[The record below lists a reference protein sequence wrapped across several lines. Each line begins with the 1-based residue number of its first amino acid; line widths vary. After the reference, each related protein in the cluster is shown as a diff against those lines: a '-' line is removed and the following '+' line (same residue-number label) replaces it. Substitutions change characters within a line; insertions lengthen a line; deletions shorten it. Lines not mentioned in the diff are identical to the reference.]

1 MFFIYSFEDDDV
13 RHIVVLLGV
22 GGVGKTTLAYRL
34 MGLSIRPTVTLRP
47 GVYRLYVANKEINL
61 IDVPGQYVVEV
72 VQNFAK
78 MWTFYV
84 DKAVY
89 MYDVLHYDT
98 LRSLVEIHSGL
109 LDRGIKPFKKL
120 AVVGNKMD
128 LAREYGFQVEADEI
142 AAAVGANEIYYISAL
157 KDDAKDLLKVVL

>member
-1 MFFIYSFEDDDV
+1 MVEV
-13 RHIVVLLGV
+13 RLAMRHIVVLLGV

-34 MGLSIRPTVTLRP
+34 MGLSIMPTFTLRP
-47 GVYRLYVANKEINL
+47 GVYRLYIANREVNL

-72 VQNFAK
+72 VRNFAR

-98 LRSLVEIHSGL
+98 LKALVEIHSGL
-109 LDRGIKPFKKL
+109 LERGIKLFKRL

-128 LAREYGFQVEADEI
+128 LARQYGFHVEADEI
-142 AAAVGANEIYYISAL
+142 AAAVGAQEIHYISAL
-157 KDDAKDLLKVVL
+157 RDDPKDLVRVIL

>member
-1 MFFIYSFEDDDV
+1 M

-34 MGLSIRPTVTLRP
+34 LGLSITPTVTLRP
-47 GVYRLYVANKEINL
+47 GMYRLYIAGREVNL

-72 VQNFAK
+72 VYNFAR

-84 DKAVY
+84 DKVVY
-89 MYDVLHYDT
+89 MYDVLRYDT
-98 LRSLVEIHSGL
+98 LKALTEIHSGL
-109 LDRGIKPFKKL
+109 LERGIKPFKRL

-128 LAREYGFQVEADEI
+128 LARQYGFYVEADEI
-142 AAAVGANEIYYISAL
+142 AAAVGAQEIHYISAL
-157 KDDAKDLLKVVL
+157 KDNPKELLRVIL

>member
-1 MFFIYSFEDDDV
+1 
-13 RHIVVLLGV
+13 
-22 GGVGKTTLAYRL
+22 

-47 GVYRLYVANKEINL
+47 GVYCLYIANREVNL
-61 IDVPGQYVVEV
+61 IDVPGQYVIEV

-89 MYDVLHYDT
+89 MYDLLHYDT
-98 LRSLVEIHSGL
+98 LKALVEIHSDL
-109 LDRGIKPFKKL
+109 LDRGIKPFKRL

-128 LAREYGFQVEADEI
+128 LAREYGFYIEADEI
-142 AAAVGANEIYYISAL
+142 AVAVGAQEIYYISAL
-157 KDDAKDLLKVVL
+157 KGDARDLIKVVL

>member
-1 MFFIYSFEDDDV
+1 M

-34 MGLSIRPTVTLRP
+34 LGLSIRPTVTLRP
-47 GVYRLYVANKEINL
+47 GIYRFYIADREVNL
-61 IDVPGQYVVEV
+61 IDVPGQYVVEIV
-72 VQNFAK
+72 YNFAQ

-98 LRSLVEIHSGL
+98 LKALVEIHSGL
-109 LDRGIKPFKKL
+109 LERGIKPFKRL

-128 LAREYGFQVEADEI
+128 LARQYGFYVEADEI
-142 AAAVGANEIYYISAL
+142 AAAVGAQEVHYISAL
-157 KDDAKDLLKVVL
+157 KDDPEELVRVIL

>member
-1 MFFIYSFEDDDV
+1 MAGERLAM

-34 MGLSIRPTVTLRP
+34 MGLSLRPTVTLRP
-47 GVYRLYVANKEINL
+47 GVYRLYLSNMEVNL

-72 VQNFAK
+72 VQNFAR

-98 LRSLVEIHSGL
+98 LRALVEIHSGL
-109 LDRGIKPFKKL
+109 LDRGIKPFKRL

-128 LAREYGFQVEADEI
+128 LAREYGFHVEADEI
-142 AAAVGANEIYYISAL
+142 AAAVGAQEVHYISAL
-157 KDDAKDLLKVVL
+157 RDDPKDLVKVIL

>member
-1 MFFIYSFEDDDV
+1 M

-34 MGLSIRPTVTLRP
+34 LGLSIRPTVTLRP
-47 GVYRLYVANKEINL
+47 GMYRFYIADREVNL
-61 IDVPGQYVVEV
+61 IDVPGQYVVEIV
-72 VQNFAK
+72 YNFAQ

-98 LRSLVEIHSGL
+98 LKALVEIHSGL
-109 LDRGIKPFKKL
+109 LERGIKPFKRL

-128 LAREYGFQVEADEI
+128 LARQYGFYVEADEI
-142 AAAVGANEIYYISAL
+142 AAAVGAQEVHYISAL
-157 KDDAKDLLKVVL
+157 KDDPEELVRVIL